1 MSAEQPIGHDMD
13 RTSQEVLD
21 AGMAVRREV
30 LGDAHVDRA
39 EARKDAT
46 TEDFQNLITRYA
58 WGTIWTRPGLDRRMR
73 SAVTI
78 SAMVAG
84 GYWDE
89 CAMHPRAALR
99 NGLSRDEIKEVL
111 LQSAIYCSVP
121 AANTAFAVASEALA
135 EVDAEGLD

>member
-1 MSAEQPIGHDMD
+1 MH
-13 RTSQEVLD
+13 RTAQEVLD

-39 EARKDAT
+39 EAKKDET
-46 TEDFQNLITRYA
+46 TEDFQNLISRYA

-78 SAMVAG
+78 TAMVAG

-89 CAMHPRAALR
+89 CAMHLRAALR
-99 NGLSRDEIKEVL
+99 NGLSREEIREIL
-111 LQSAIYCSVP
+111 LQTAIYASVP
-121 AANTAFAVASEALA
+121 AANIAFALAQRVFA
-135 EVDAEGLD
+135 EVDEDLAAGRPL

>member
-30 LGDAHVDRA
+30 LGDAHVARA

-58 WGTIWTRPGLDRRMR
+58 WGRSGRGPVWT
-73 SAVTI
+73 
-78 SAMVAG
+78 G
-84 GYWDE
+84 G
-89 CAMHPRAALR
+89 CAQP
-99 NGLSRDEIKEVL
+99 
-111 LQSAIYCSVP
+111 
-121 AANTAFAVASEALA
+121 
-135 EVDAEGLD
+135 